1 MKLTKEEIEFID
13 DYLIKNKVKYWDVRM
28 ELLDH
33 ISNEVEALMKVGSSF
48 TNAIQAVHVKFG
60 NDLTIKRLNK
70 ENTGWDTFPSLYAD
84 SSCYKEFIE
93 EKRQGLT
100 KGFRML
106 QRKALR
112 LFFTNA
118 KSLILYACVLIVFLY
133 TKEFFTV
140 KTMHKTLLLLL
151 MVMALTPC
159 LVSLFNLK
167 NTFKSLT
174 INTALLSS
182 TSGVSFVNGLLLAP
196 KILLEE
202 GEQLSPIYMFI
213 VLALLFPFF
222 YISIQLFVNQLKKY
236 KSIYKRLV

>member
-1 MKLTKEEIEFID
+1 M
-13 DYLIKNKVKYWDVRM
+13 KYWDVRM

-48 TNAIQAVHVKFG
+48 TNAMQAVHIKFG

-84 SSCYKEFIE
+84 SSGYKQLIE

-100 KGFRML
+100 KGFGML

-118 KSLILYACVLIVFLY
+118 KSLILYACVLIAFLY
-133 TKEFFTV
+133 IKEFFTV
-140 KTMHKTLLLLL
+140 KIMHKTVLLLL
-151 MVMALTPC
+151 MVMSLTPI
-159 LVSLFNLK
+159 LIALFNLK

-174 INTALLSS
+174 INAAYVSS
-182 TSGVSFVNGLLLAP
+182 TTGVSFVWLLLLAP
-196 KILLEE
+196 KIFFDE
-202 GEQLSPIYMFI
+202 GEQLSLTYIFI

-222 YISIQLFVNQLKKY
+222 YTAIQLFVSQLKKY
-236 KSIYKRLV
+236 KLAHKKLA

>member
-1 MKLTKEEIEFID
+1 MKLTKEQIEFID

-48 TNAIQAVHVKFG
+48 TNAMQAVHVKFG

-84 SSCYKEFIE
+84 SSGYKEFIE

-100 KGFRML
+100 KGFGKL

-118 KSLILYACVLIVFLY
+118 KSLILYACVLIAFLY
-133 TKEFFTV
+133 TKEFFAV
-140 KTMHKTLLLLL
+140 KTMYKTVLLLL
-151 MVMALTPC
+151 MVMSLIPC
-159 LVSLFNLK
+159 LIALFNLK

-174 INTALLSS
+174 INAALLSS
-182 TSGVSFVNGLLLAP
+182 ISGVSFVNGLLIAP
-196 KILLEE
+196 KIFLDE
-202 GEQLSPIYMFI
+202 GEQLSLTYIFI
-213 VLALLFPFF
+213 VFALLFPFF
-222 YISIQLFVNQLKKY
+222 YTAIKLFVNRLKKY
-236 KSIYKRLV
+236 NSIHKKLA

>member
-1 MKLTKEEIEFID
+1 
-13 DYLIKNKVKYWDVRM
+13 VKYWDVRM

-48 TNAIQAVHVKFG
+48 TNAMQAVHVKFG

-84 SSCYKEFIE
+84 SSGYKEFIE

-100 KGFRML
+100 KGFGKL

-118 KSLILYACVLIVFLY
+118 KSLILYACVLIAFLY
-133 TKEFFTV
+133 TKEFFAV
-140 KTMHKTLLLLL
+140 KTMYKTVLLLL
-151 MVMALTPC
+151 MVMSLIPC
-159 LVSLFNLK
+159 LIALFNLK

-174 INTALLSS
+174 INAALLSS
-182 TSGVSFVNGLLLAP
+182 ISGVSFVNGLLIAP
-196 KILLEE
+196 KIFLDE
-202 GEQLSPIYMFI
+202 GEQLSLTYIFI
-213 VLALLFPFF
+213 VFALLFPFF
-222 YISIQLFVNQLKKY
+222 YTAIKLFVNRLKKY
-236 KSIYKRLV
+236 NSIHKKLA